1 MSATQVLSGAGE
13 LARLAQLTW
22 HSREPDRRLRIRA
35 IGGSARGMASC
46 ADKLWHS
53 LAPCQT
59 RPMDP
64 VVLGPGAGETVA
76 LGGSRVRLIAQGGDA
91 GGRVSIT
98 DFVLAPGFPGPRPH
112 VHREM
117 TDMFFVLEGLTVR
130 LGDEEHEAGPG
141 SFILA
146 PPGVAHTFA
155 NRSERRPG
163 C

>member
-1 MSATQVLSGAGE
+1 VRRRPKPAK
-13 LARLAQLTW
+13 LAVNRA
-22 HSREPDRRLRIRA
+22 LR
-35 IGGSARGMASC
+35 GL
-46 ADKLWHS
+46 K

-59 RPMDP
+59 RPVDS
-64 VVLGPGAGETVA
+64 VLLGPGEGEILA
-76 LGGSRVRLIAQGGDA
+76 LGASHARLIAQGADA

-98 DFVLAPGFPGPRPH
+98 DIVLAPGFPGPRPH

-117 TDMFFVLEGLTVR
+117 TDMFFVLEGTLTVR

-155 NRSERRPG
+155 NRSEAPSRVLNVQSPG
-163 C
+163 GLEQYLKEVAAEGGVPDPARMA